1 MCVSLVL
8 SNQIHASV
16 KVCAIP
22 IFTGL
27 TNIIEAGVD
36 REHQDSPKSIS
47 YCISR
52 VGLTSIQIWNWNKTN
67 LS

>member
-1 MCVSLVL
+1 MSGVLFFEFVCESLVL
-8 SNQIHASV
+8 SNQVVVAV

-36 REHQDSPKSIS
+36 SEHQDSPKSIS
-47 YCISR
+47 YCISY
-52 VGLTSIQIWNWNKTN
+52 VGSG
-67 LS
+67 